1 MLRSSRNM
9 MAVALLASTMRGQAF
24 TSPSPGFRQKT
35 SLDAMPPM
43 IIGPMIKKMR
53 AEKEA
58 KNVPMATEDEAKL
71 AAPGLRVGGA
81 AWRFPAVWPYDKT
94 FFTPPEDIPA
104 SAGEGQL
111 NPMAG
116 MLAGGMQQT
125 PQPEVEVEVL
135 DAVKYWTEEKADVR
149 TDLDEEAVE
158 KLKR

>member
-9 MAVALLASTMRGQAF
+9 MAVAFLASAMHGQAF
-24 TSPSPGFRQKT
+24 TSPSTAVRQKT
-35 SLDAMPPM
+35 SLDVMPPM

-58 KNVPMATEDEAKL
+58 KNVPMATADEAKL

-94 FFTPPEDIPA
+94 FFTPPADIPA
-104 SAGEGQL
+104 SAGEGQG
-111 NPMAG
+111 NPLAG
-116 MLAGGMQQT
+116 MLGGTQEA

-135 DAVKYWTEEKADVR
+135 DVVKYWTEEKAEVR